1 MLQPQGSPSGRLELL
16 PPCLLA
22 GCAVPECLAPRSP
35 QSCQKRVPKHALG
48 VCVDEV
54 QPLPVAVLA
63 LSGVA
68 VDSVRQSWVG
78 ACAQQDPVTRKG
90 CARPWCRYPARAHG
104 SEPAISLSQTEQ
116 GFRSKKS
123 LVGWSQKMPRAC
135 TDLSSGIFLK
145 TWPIELFRTGK
156 SPWMGR
162 CVLEGFKYLEFPAH
176 RRLLKCHWRPFLMK
190 KYRTGIQPTKV
201 LLITCVSATHQPGL

>member
-1 MLQPQGSPSGRLELL
+1 MCCSPRGA
-16 PPCLLA
+16 PPGGWSCSPLTCWL
-22 GCAVPECLAPRSP
+22 AVPSRSASHP
-35 QSCQKRVPKHALG
+35 VLPKAVKKGVPKHVLG

-90 CARPWCRYPARAHG
+90 CARPWCRYPARARG

-135 TDLSSGIFLK
+135 TDLSGGIFCK
-145 TWPIELFRTGK
+145 TWLIELFRTGK

-162 CVLEGFKYLEFPAH
+162 CVLEGLKYLEFPAH
-176 RRLLKCHWRPFLMK
+176 WRLLKCHWRLFLMK
-190 KYRTGIQPTKV
+190 KYRTGIQPTEV
-201 LLITCVSATHQPGL
+201 LLIHA